1 MFRMIFRRIY
11 VAIDQSEFSGQA
23 LIAAMKIAQT
33 SKALLCLGYCI
44 TDDTLSSQETALN
57 FLTGIKSQISDAVEV
72 EIKIAAADVQ
82 YGLNG
87 ISTAIA
93 QSAHNWQSDLLVVG
107 TSNREGAKYFYL
119 SAVAGELISKVN
131 CSVML
136 IRIN

>member
-1 MFRMIFRRIY
+1 MFRIMFKRIY

-33 SKALLCLGYCI
+33 SKASLCLGYCI
-44 TDDTLSSQETALN
+44 TDNALSSQETALN
-57 FLTGIKSQISDAVEV
+57 FLEGIKSQIADVVEI
-72 EIKIAAADVQ
+72 EIKIAVADAQ

-93 QSAHNWQSDLLVVG
+93 QSASNWQSDLFVVG
-107 TSNREGAKYFYL
+107 ISNREGAKCFFL
-119 SAVAGELISKVN
+119 SSIAGELISKVN

-136 IRIN
+136 IRID

>member
-1 MFRMIFRRIY
+1 MFRIMFKRIY
-11 VAIDQSEFSGQA
+11 VAIDQSEFSGKA

-33 SKALLCLGYCI
+33 SKASLCLGYCI
-44 TDDTLSSQETALN
+44 TNDTLSSQETALN
-57 FLTGIKSQISDAVEV
+57 FLEGIKSQISDLVEI
-72 EIKIAAADVQ
+72 EIKIAVADAQ

-93 QSAHNWQSDLLVVG
+93 QSASNWQSDLLVVG
-107 TSNREGAKYFYL
+107 TSSQEETKCFFL
-119 SAVAGELISKVN
+119 SSVAGELISKVN